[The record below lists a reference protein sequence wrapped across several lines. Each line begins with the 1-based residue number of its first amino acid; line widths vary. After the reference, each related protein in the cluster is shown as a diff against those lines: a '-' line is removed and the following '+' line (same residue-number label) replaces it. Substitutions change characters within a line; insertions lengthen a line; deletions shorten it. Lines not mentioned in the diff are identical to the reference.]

1 MSVNKKWVETQ
12 DLYKRFPG
20 EEPRKWD
27 MLRYMVGD
35 VPHDARLVEKQR
47 VNGKMM
53 FVMDDG
59 AKVALHQILGTWY
72 VKHVKQVHSSG
83 GDTFL
88 LPLLLLA
95 SLRRQA

>member
-1 MSVNKKWVETQ
+1 MTNKKWVETH

-27 MLRYMVGD
+27 MLRYLVGD
-35 VPHDARLVEKQR
+35 VPHDARLVEKRR
-47 VNGKMM
+47 VGGKML

-72 VKHVKQVHSSG
+72 VKQVHSSG

-95 SLRRQA
+95 AQSVQSRGR